1 MWERSRTDR
10 GASTVEYVALML
22 ILAMVV
28 SAATLVIPNPVGD
41 GMKAAICK
49 LFNAATGG
57 NADCGRKSFDYKP
70 SQAAC
75 VTGQDSNKVGASVTA
90 FSVKIGDSFQLL
102 RIKTADGREKVV
114 VVPVDFK
121 LGAVGQE
128 GLKFNLGGDAYGL
141 HGGGKVEGA
150 VGLKYG
156 DTWSFPSSKDADHFV
171 DDLKWDWGRRE
182 AEHLSPILWGFD
194 KITGWEP
201 NTPDPDS
208 RQWDVSVEG
217 LANFGVKFGN
227 LQENNGE
234 KSVTDIGTGAEIE
247 GKVGDGV
254 GILKEDHNPT
264 NPNDPTYP
272 RTSVI
277 FNVQGSVKGGGKV
290 LGFGPSGSAA
300 YLGQT
305 KVTRDSSGKLVSIT
319 WTTTHDESSSMGYK
333 EPGKPTTGSVK
344 DSDKKVTTTSTTV
357 NFDDSNRALGDQW
370 IQDNAFLM
378 PLQTVRNAFDPSGSY
393 STQEPGPGA
402 SAFDQLIYNQ
412 AVVSKN
418 TYAGDVDEYGL
429 GASAGEGLTFGVD
442 LSYEHDKQRL
452 VGSQYLDAPQNGQ
465 RNFVEWPECQN
476 AG

>member
-57 NADCGRKSFDYKP
+57 NADCGRKTFDYKP

-114 VVPVDFK
+114 VVPVDYK
-121 LGAVGQE
+121 LGVVGQE
-128 GLKFNLGGDAYGL
+128 GLKFDLGGNDYGL
-141 HGGGKVEGA
+141 HAGGKVEGT

-171 DDLKWDWGRRE
+171 DDMKWDWGRKE
-182 AEHLSPILWGFD
+182 AEHVSPILWGFD
-194 KITGWEP
+194 KITGWKP
-201 NTPDPDS
+201 KSPPPDS

-217 LANFGVKFGN
+217 LANFGAKFGPFE
-227 LQENNGE
+227 ENNGE
-234 KSVTDIGTGAEIE
+234 RKITDIGTGAEVE

-254 GILKEDHNPT
+254 SVIREDHNPT
-264 NPNDPTYP
+264 NPNDPSYP
-272 RTSVI
+272 RTSFI
-277 FNVQGSVKGGGKV
+277 FSVQGSVKGGGKV
-290 LGFGPSGSAA
+290 LGFGPSGSGS
-300 YLGQT
+300 YVGQT
-305 KVTRDSSGKLVSIT
+305 KVTRDNDGKLVSLT
-319 WTTTHDESSSMGYK
+319 WTETHDSSSSAGYK
-333 EPGKPTTGSVK
+333 EPGNPTGSVK
-344 DSDKKVTTTSTTV
+344 GTDKTVTTTTTTV

-378 PLQTVRNAFDPSGSY
+378 PLQTVRNAVDPGSSY
-393 STQEPGPGA
+393 TTEDPGPGA
-402 SAFDQLIYNQ
+402 SPFDQLVYNQ
-412 AVVSKN
+412 GVVSRN
-418 TYAGDVDEYGL
+418 TYAGDVDEFGI
-429 GASAGEGLTFGVD
+429 GATAGEGLTFGID
-442 LSYEHDKQRL
+442 LSYEHDKTHL
-452 VGSQYLDAPQNGQ
+452 VDSQYLDAPQDG
-465 RNFVEWPECQN
+465 RRSFVQWPECQN
-476 AG
+476 AR